1 MIVSGPSDPVEPEV
15 SIMLVETPEL
25 VAIPPEIPPPMN
37 TEIVVIEDDD
47 GLDPGIPTELPIAD
61 EPDETETAAVDP
73 VDPEPTQPELEVAKD
88 P

>member
-15 SIMLVETPEL
+15 SIMLVKTPEL
-25 VAIPPEIPPPMN
+25 VVIPPEIPPPMN
-37 TEIVVIEDDD
+37 TETVVIEDDD
-47 GLDPGIPTELPIAD
+47 GLDPGITTEQPITD